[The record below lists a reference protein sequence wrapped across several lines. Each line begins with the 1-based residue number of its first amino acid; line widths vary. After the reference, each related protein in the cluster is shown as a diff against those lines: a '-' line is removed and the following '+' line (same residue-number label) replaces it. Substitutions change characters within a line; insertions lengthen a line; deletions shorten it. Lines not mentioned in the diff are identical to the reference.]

1 MSFGLIAA
9 FSLPVFFRNIDRFV
23 KDKEDDIV
31 MGLAFKGEEFVNN
44 ARVNGEYQD
53 RTSNLRGSIA
63 YDVVRN
69 GVTAQSD
76 YSGGGKGDSESRYF
90 AEKAVDDVIFE
101 NSLLSD
107 DKIWL
112 IGVAGMEYAAAVES
126 KGFDVITSSVPSDNS
141 IRSLLKGAGLV

>member
-23 KDKEDDIV
+23 KDKEEQIV
-31 MGLAFKGEEFVNN
+31 LGLAFIGEEFVNK
-44 ARVNGEYQD
+44 ARVDGEYQD
-53 RTSNLRGSIA
+53 QTSNLRGSVA

-69 GVTAQSD
+69 GVTLQSD
-76 YSGGGKGDSESRYF
+76 YSGGGKGDNESKYF
-90 AEKAVDDVIFE
+90 AVKAVNDVIFE

-107 DKIWL
+107 DMIWL

-126 KGFDVITSSVPSDNS
+126 KGWDVITTSVPSDNS
-141 IRSLLKGAGLV
+141 IRSLLKDAGLV

>member
-23 KDKEDDIV
+23 KDKEEKIAL
-31 MGLAFKGEEFVNN
+31 GLAFVGEEFVNK
-44 ARVNGEYQD
+44 ARVSGEYQD

-69 GVTAQSD
+69 GVTLSSD
-76 YSGGGKGDSESRYF
+76 YSGGGKGDNESKYF
-90 AEKAVDDVIFE
+90 AVKAVDDVIIE
-101 NSLLSD
+101 NSLNSD
-107 DKIWL
+107 NKMWL

-126 KGFDVITSSVPSDNS
+126 KGFDVITSSVPTNDS
-141 IRSLLKGAGLV
+141 IRSLLKSAGLV